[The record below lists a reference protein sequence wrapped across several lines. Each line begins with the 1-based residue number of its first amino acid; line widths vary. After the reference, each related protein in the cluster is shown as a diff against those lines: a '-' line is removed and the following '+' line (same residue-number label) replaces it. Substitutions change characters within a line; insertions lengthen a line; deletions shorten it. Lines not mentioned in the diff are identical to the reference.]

1 MDVMKTSKDGF
12 DFILKHSTFRSEPYA
27 GKENRYYI
35 GYGSGWDES
44 GSKITPKSPAI
55 DREQAEYLL
64 HLSIDRIEYF
74 VNKYVTVSL
83 LQHQY
88 DALVSFAFSVE
99 RMGFINSA
107 VLRLVNEQAYHL
119 EIVFAWLKWNTID
132 ERFNKHMAMR
142 RHAEV
147 DMFFKH
153 LDDEQ

>member
-12 DFILKHSTFRSEPYA
+12 EFILKHSEFRPEPYA

-44 GSKITPKSPAI
+44 GTKIKPNSPAI
-55 DREQAEYLL
+55 DKEHAEYLL

-74 VNKYVTVSL
+74 VNKYTTVPL
-83 LQHQY
+83 LQNQY
-88 DALVSFAFSVE
+88 DALVSLAFSIE
-99 RMGFINSA
+99 RMAYINSG
-107 VLRLVNEQAYHL
+107 VLRLVNEQASDM
-119 EIVFAWLKWNTID
+119 EIAYAWLKWNTIN

-153 LDDEQ
+153 LDNE

>member
-1 MDVMKTSKDGF
+1 MDVMKTSKDWF
-12 DFILKHSTFRSEPYA
+12 EFILKHSEFRPEPYA

-44 GSKITPKSPAI
+44 GTKIKPTSPAI
-55 DREQAEYLL
+55 DKEHAEYLL

-74 VNKYVTVSL
+74 VNKYTTVPL
-83 LQHQY
+83 LQNQY
-88 DALVSFAFSVE
+88 DALVSLAFSIE
-99 RMGFINSA
+99 RMAYTNSG
-107 VLRLVNEQAYHL
+107 VLRLVNEQASDM
-119 EIVFAWLKWNTID
+119 EIAYAWLKWNTVN

-153 LDDEQ
+153 LDNE